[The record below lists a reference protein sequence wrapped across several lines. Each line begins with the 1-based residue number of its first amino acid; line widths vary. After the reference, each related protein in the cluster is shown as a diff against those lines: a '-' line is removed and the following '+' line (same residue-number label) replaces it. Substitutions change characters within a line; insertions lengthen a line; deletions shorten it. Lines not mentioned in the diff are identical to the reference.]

1 MPSFDVVSR
10 LDMQEIDNA
19 VSNAMKEITQRYD
32 FKGSISKLERS
43 DNVVTLLTEDDM
55 KAKQVIEILTSHLIK
70 RKIDP
75 KAVKLKSSE
84 NASGNTIRQRYDL
97 LEGIDQEMGKKITKM
112 IKDTKLERIAKSI
125 ASTGYCSRRQAEK
138 LILMGEVKV
147 NGSKILTPA
156 FFVSKND
163 KITIKNIMLKSSTKT
178 KLFVWSLF
186 LSLKY
191 A

>member
-10 LDMQEIDNA
+10 LEMQEIDNS

-55 KAKQVIEILTSHLIK
+55 KAKQVMEILTSHLIK

-84 NASGNTIRQRYDL
+84 NASGNTIRQKYDL

-112 IKDTKLERIAKSI
+112 IKDTKLKVQAKIQGNELRISSAKKDNLQDVMTKI
-125 ASTGYCSRRQAEK
+125 NELK
-138 LILMGEVKV
+138 LDLPLQFV
-147 NGSKILTPA
+147 N
-156 FFVSKND
+156 FRD
-163 KITIKNIMLKSSTKT
+163 
-178 KLFVWSLF
+178 
-186 LSLKY
+186 
-191 A
+191 